1 MYDYQSNR
9 STESEVIL
17 KVTNMM
23 KYIYKYICGSQ
34 ILTNVKEITHVT

>member
-23 KYIYKYICGSQ
+23 KYKYICGSQ